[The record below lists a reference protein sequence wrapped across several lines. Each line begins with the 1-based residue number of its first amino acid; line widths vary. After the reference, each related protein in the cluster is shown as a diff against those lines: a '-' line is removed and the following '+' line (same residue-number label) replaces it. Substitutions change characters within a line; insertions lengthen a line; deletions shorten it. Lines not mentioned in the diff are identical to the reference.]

1 MTNIF
6 NQEIHNVAAGMIIC
20 DIINNQSII
29 LLGKSNLLKR
39 YDEYENFGGKYDKSD
54 LTTLHTA
61 LRETIEEFF
70 NILVP
75 TEFINK
81 LAIDFIKQNL
91 IIKRIKFYGMSY
103 LINLKGLHYIFYKLT
118 TITNKLDKYKIN
130 DTKTFNY
137 ALYLQERI
145 IDDIPDKGLNE
156 IRSIHIVSL
165 KDILKKKSD
174 LKLRWFTNKIILQF
188 FK

>member
-1 MTNIF
+1 MVNLF
-6 NQEIHNVAAGMIIC
+6 NHEIQDVAAGVIIC
-20 DIINNQSII
+20 DIINNQPIVF
-29 LLGKSNLLKR
+29 LGKSNVLKR
-39 YDEYENFGGKYDKSD
+39 YEEYEGFGGKYDKGDIS
-54 LTTLHTA
+54 TLHTA

-81 LAIDFIKQNL
+81 LAIDFIKHDL

-103 LINLKGLHYIFYKLT
+103 LINLKALHYIFYKLT
-118 TITNKLDKYKIN
+118 TITDQLDKYKIN
-130 DTKTFNY
+130 NTKTFNY
-137 ALYLQERI
+137 NLYLQERI

-165 KDILKKKSD
+165 KDILKNKSN
-174 LKLRWFTNKIILQF
+174 LQIRWFTNKIIHQF